1 MAKITAKASLIQNSN
16 LFLHI
21 ADKGGTDIT
30 IATTGVNAGTLT
42 STVTDWTEALAS
54 DVNGVINKPIVAG
67 DRAVVSHVGT
77 ASNEGL
83 TGLVDSVT
91 ATVVTLSD
99 IRDSDGVLADFTNEA
114 SGADIN
120 VVAVKKTYQFIEA
133 GDMSFIDGCQG
144 IVLASKL
151 VDMWDTL
158 DLDKYDRPFTSIEP
172 RAKSLASLNG
182 WEPHDTSTIN
192 AIRDT
197 ALEIRA
203 TATVTADKIYALWRS
218 GSLDD
223 TGDQFYFWPSS
234 DAELT
239 APASA
244 VMTGYMNQ
252 LFLIY
257 DSAGADNRNSNGGI
271 TWFTRCAEP
280 FKTIVM
286 EEHVV
291 DYAEIMPVSASNGA
305 DPKLVATD
313 GTISGGGIYANIDW
327 TDDTIVYQ
335 GDVDGTPYNFTGFI
349 EGNSQTNQTV
359 HEKINYLWRQP
370 TDINQGDV
378 GALRGDK
385 QWPLTSFSG
394 EVFTVLDGYLLNY
407 DSSQRNDLRVTDTI
421 PTIRQ
426 WPSIMTLTVASA
438 LLAVGGTFTIYHTNT
453 YGTDGAVVF
462 ENESA
467 VPQQDISIT
476 GSDNIVMAY
485 STYNVDGHVGGNP
498 LPVTIAYNRPG
509 FIEPDVVEVTLA
521 GVNVS
526 ASISPTAD
534 PSYIA

>member
-21 ADKGGTDIT
+21 ADKGGSDVALADVDGTQF
-30 IATTGVNAGTLT
+30 TLT
-42 STVTDWTEALAS
+42 SATDGAWDTTGAA
-54 DVNGVINKPIVAG
+54 DADGVINRGIVIG
-67 DRAVVSHVGT
+67 DEITLSHMGNS
-77 ASNEGL
+77 ANEGMI
-83 TGLVDSVT
+83 
-91 ATVVTLSD
+91 ATVDTVSATV
-99 IRDSDGVLADFTNEA
+99 IEA
-114 SGADIN
+114 TKTSAHTIAAESNSANIN
-120 VVAVKKTYQFIEA
+120 VVSTLKTYQFTEV
-133 GDMSFIDGCQG
+133 GDLSFIGGVQG
-144 IVLASKL
+144 IVLSSKL

-182 WEPHDTSTIN
+182 WEPHDLSTIN

-203 TATVTADKIYALWRS
+203 TATATANKIYALWRS
-218 GSLDD
+218 GDLDD
-223 TGDQFYFWPSS
+223 NLDAFKFWPSS

-239 APASA
+239 APTAA

-257 DSAGADNRNSNGGI
+257 DLAGADNRNSNGGI
-271 TWFTRCAEP
+271 TWFTRCAEE

-291 DYAEIMPVSASNGA
+291 NYAEIMPVSAANGV

-313 GTISGGGIYANIDW
+313 ATVGAGGIYALIDW
-327 TDDTIVYQ
+327 TDDTVVYL
-335 GDVDGTPYNFTGFI
+335 GDVDGADYNFTGFI
-349 EGNSQTNQTV
+349 EGDSQTNQTV
-359 HEKINYLWRQP
+359 HEKINYLWRQT
-370 TDINQGDV
+370 TDINQGDA

-421 PTIRQ
+421 PVIRQ
-426 WPSIMTLTVASA
+426 WPSIMTLTINSA
-438 LLAVGGTFTIYHTNT
+438 TLAVSGTLTIYHTNT
-453 YGTDGAVVF
+453 YGTDLAVVF
-462 ENESA
+462 QNESA
-467 VPQQDISIT
+467 VPQQDVPIT
-476 GSDNIVMAY
+476 GTDNIVMAY
-485 STYNVDGHVGGNP
+485 STYAVDGHIGGTP